1 MVLAVTLSGP
11 GEHMTRSEGSLDARY
26 LVALSGPL
34 DPPGDFCMVLRLS
47 ELEPGLLSVMMA
59 SGATMGV
66 GLEAGAPGRPAGHC
80 GVAGAGGPPW
90 LCPCCWTSSR
100 AAMVVKV
107 VVVPTPA
114 EAEAGLRTILLLLVL
129 IVLLGAR
136 EMAVILTTLTWELS
150 WGWITWWVFMGL
162 LVMSRVGG
170 ERRVMAPVAEGL
182 GRIWGYLWFQEME
195 ID

>member
-1 MVLAVTLSGP
+1 
-11 GEHMTRSEGSLDARY
+11 MTRSEGSLDARY

-59 SGATMGV
+59 SGATVGV

-107 VVVPTPA
+107 VVVVVVPTPA

-129 IVLLGAR
+129 RVLLGAR
-136 EMAVILTTLTWELS
+136 EMAVILTT
-150 WGWITWWVFMGL
+150 WWVLMGL